1 MNRKQYVLEAVGQ
14 EDRII
19 DYRGGKLDKT
29 MPVPRQ
35 QDAEGNFVDDYLQPG
50 MAVAGLFPVFGNFAD
65 LASAGI
71 DVAQGQYGDAGLN
84 VLAAVPGFGQFVTG
98 TKLGAKAVGALGK
111 AEKPVTALARASKS
125 KPAVAASVVGPFAIP
140 YAYDAMTGTP
150 QDSTQDSTQQ
160 NPFQLDPQVVRSAIA
175 GRRGSGGTVTPG
187 TLQTFRRFTK
197 ESLEQTST
205 DITRCIMENV
215 KSEVVT
221 KMIDMG
227 TGKKQEVKFRMKDDD
242 VKMMNDLFGDTPD
255 SPVRKTDGD
264 SLTRLAKDAK
274 ARASDLLSGKTGK
287 AALGGLGLAGIAGL
301 PFLVRSMFGQ
311 SDTSDPQGQGSQAGP
326 RQGDTGAM
334 GGGRSIIDRLAMM
347 YGYIPGFNPASLA
360 VGALGK
366 RVGAMA

>member
-35 QDAEGNFVDDYLQPG
+35 QDAEGNFIDDYLQPG
-50 MAVAGLFPVFGNFAD
+50 MAVAGLFPIVGNFFD

-125 KPAVAASVVGPFAIP
+125 KPAVVASVAGPFAIP

-150 QDSTQDSTQQ
+150 QGTDGSGEGGMSPEQYQKIGNYALSG
-160 NPFQLDPQVVRSAIA
+160 NRS
-175 GRRGSGGTVTPG
+175 RGGTVTPG
-187 TLQTFRRFTK
+187 TLQAFRRFNR

-205 DITRCIMENV
+205 DITRCIMEDVIGRVGNF
-215 KSEVVT
+215 
-221 KMIDMG
+221 
-227 TGKKQEVKFRMKDDD
+227 KKIKDAAQTAA
-242 VKMMNDLFGDTPD
+242 K
-255 SPVRKTDGD
+255 RTDGD
-264 SLTRLAKDAK
+264 TITDLGRAAKDK
-274 ARASDLLSGKTGK
+274 GSKFLKTKTGK
-287 AALGGLGLAGIAGL
+287 VAAGAGGLVAAFTIPQLIANMLGQPDQSNPQGSGSAADKESKSGGLG
-301 PFLVRSMFGQ
+301 
-311 SDTSDPQGQGSQAGP
+311 GS
-326 RQGDTGAM
+326 
-334 GGGRSIIDRLAMM
+334 GGGASIIDRLSMM
-347 YGYIPGFNPASLA
+347 YGAIPGYNPAGLA
-360 VGALGK
+360 MNALGN
-366 RVGAMA
+366 RIGRMA